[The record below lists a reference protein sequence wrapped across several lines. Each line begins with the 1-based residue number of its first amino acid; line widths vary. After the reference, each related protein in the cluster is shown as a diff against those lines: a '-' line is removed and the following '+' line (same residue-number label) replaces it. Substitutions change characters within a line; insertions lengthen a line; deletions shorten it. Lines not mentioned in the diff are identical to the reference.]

1 MKTFREMIESINT
14 ADRKPETYTGPDGK
28 PKTRMVPVHR
38 DIVKETLYDVSWGIG
53 IEAQVSAK
61 DSSEAIKK
69 AKDVILKKK
78 PKLSDEKYS
87 DTWEKRPAVHRI
99 R

>member
-14 ADRKPETYTGPDGK
+14 ADQKPETYTGPDGK
-28 PKTRMVPVHR
+28 PRTRMVPVHR

-78 PKLSDEKYS
+78 PKLSDKKYS